1 MVGLALARTFSSV
14 ISQMKINFGSYT
26 VDSSWNIVSGT
37 KRDDQMIIGDEAWEF
52 IDIYDEYIEIN
63 GGDGND
69 QIVINPPQNGSF
81 EYYGG
86 PPRIFDVNGDAGN
99 DTFVINSSSGRH
111 FRGEIWGM
119 GGIDVI
125 EKDIAGD
132 LRNWRIDPWKNA
144 DSIRP
149 MVHLTN
155 WSQGS
160 FLDIDSSTE
169 AIGSGN
175 DWFLTKDMLRNTL
188 EAKSFQSV
196 IDDQIITSTYKSKDF
211 LEGGAGSDEFL
222 FYGGRRHIGKKFADI
237 ITDFNAYEGDDLS
250 FMSMRFARLSRSK
263 TPKVGYAER
272 KKDLKLLG
280 EEGYDFIYFQSK
292 GKLYYDANGL
302 ESGLGSKDDSGGLVA
317 KLLGSPEL
325 DPSHFFVH

>member
-26 VDSSWNIVSGT
+26 VDSQNNFIDGT
-37 KRDDQMIIGDEAWEF
+37 NYDDQINIGDEAWSF
-52 IDIYDEYIEIN
+52 INISDEYIMIE
-63 GGDGND
+63 GLDGND
-69 QIVINPPQNGSF
+69 RISILPPQNGFF

-86 PPRIFDVNGDAGN
+86 LQRVFDVFGSDGN
-99 DTFVINSSSGRH
+99 DTFIINASSQRH
-111 FRGEIWGM
+111 FRGDIYGDD
-119 GGIDVI
+119 GIDVI
-125 EKDIAGD
+125 EEDIIAD
-132 LRNWRIDPWKNA
+132 LRNWRITPRRNPSRWL
-144 DSIRP
+144 R
-149 MVHLTN
+149 MVNLVN
-155 WSQGS
+155 SQKGA
-160 FLDIDSSTE
+160 FLEIDDSTE

-175 DWFLTKDMLRNTL
+175 NWFLTKDMLRNTL